1 MALDIR
7 IRHPDLQFQLSV
19 VECDHKTCLWWKLRK
34 SLVEEAMDVRV
45 VEAAVI
51 IGAGGGGWQGGGGYD
66 R

>member
-1 MALDIR
+1 MTIK
-7 IRHPDLQFQLSV
+7 HVCGGS
-19 VECDHKTCLWWKLRK
+19 CGK

-51 IGAGGGGWQGGGGYD
+51 IGAGGGGWQGGGGYN